1 MFLVT
6 LRHQLTKNTVSFQEC
21 SRYMSPAE
29 ISKFLDGAI
38 RSRISVRLI
47 AEQHIALTHALN
59 DPHCDRRSV
68 GVVDMRCSPL
78 RMVQMCGSF
87 VTELCEATLG
97 NSPSIKVDGE
107 INANFAYDFMYVY
120 ARSIG

>member
-1 MFLVT
+1 
-6 LRHQLTKNTVSFQEC
+6 
-21 SRYMSPAE
+21 MSPAE

-47 AEQHIALTHALN
+47 AEQHIALTHASN

-68 GVVDMRCSPL
+68 GIVDMHCSPL
-78 RMVQMCGSF
+78 RMVHMCGSF

-107 INANFAYDFMYVY
+107 INASFAYDFLYMLVLL
-120 ARSIG
+120 A